1 MHTHKHTQTLSL
13 SLLHTHAHTQTHTH
27 TLSLSLTLTN
37 TKTLSLS
44 ITHTHTHTHTQ
55 RQLSTLKAPTEDTYQ
70 QTTPAIQ
77 TTYTMK
83 AHHPTYRRQKPNRKP
98 LPKLPKNRNKVPNQ
112 THQGQRRA
120 SLIFCPEATTT
131 DQRADTAQPQHTHID
146 TQDYQLLDRGLT
158 FSPTACLPP
167 TELQRTI
174 LQSFDNLAK
183 SLHLRYMRITGSSCR
198 PHQHPTKPCTTSH
211 LYRHMK
217 FPPKPKT
224 ETPLERYTGVG
235 KLETYIEHTKQEL
248 ADNLPQI
255 CRQEPSNLTPSQL
268 TALTKLQHARDTLTI
283 KPADKNLG
291 VVLMNTEDYIAQC
304 LLHLTDNTTY
314 RPAKEYPTEVIR
326 RKLQN
331 LTTTAKDQLN
341 KHVYRFLNKGPPH
354 PRIPQFY
361 GIPKIHKKY
370 IKLPPMCPIISQSS
384 SLLSPSAQFIDHV
397 LQPLAMSY
405 PDYIQNSTALT
416 LYLQDLY
423 RMMQY
428 YK

>member
-1 MHTHKHTQTLSL
+1 
-13 SLLHTHAHTQTHTH
+13 
-27 TLSLSLTLTN
+27 
-37 TKTLSLS
+37 
-44 ITHTHTHTHTQ
+44 
-55 RQLSTLKAPTEDTYQ
+55 
-70 QTTPAIQ
+70 
-77 TTYTMK
+77 
-83 AHHPTYRRQKPNRKP
+83 
-98 LPKLPKNRNKVPNQ
+98 
-112 THQGQRRA
+112 
-120 SLIFCPEATTT
+120 
-131 DQRADTAQPQHTHID
+131 
-146 TQDYQLLDRGLT
+146 
-158 FSPTACLPP
+158 
-167 TELQRTI
+167 
-174 LQSFDNLAK
+174 
-183 SLHLRYMRITGSSCR
+183 MRITGSSCR

-217 FPPKPKT
+217 FLPKPKT

-248 ADNLPQI
+248 ANNLHQI
-255 CRQEPSNLTPSQL
+255 CRQEPSNLTPSQQ
-268 TALTKLQHARDTLTI
+268 TVLTKLQHARDTLTI

-331 LTTTAKDQLN
+331 LTTTAKDQIN
-341 KHVYRFLNKGPPH
+341 KHVYRFLNEGPRH

-370 IKLPPMCPIISQSS
+370 INLPPMRPIISQSS

-405 PDYIQNSTALT
+405 PDYIQNSTTLT
-416 LYLQDLY
+416 LHLQDTTVPDDAILVTVDVANLY
-423 RMMQY
+423 PSIPQSECLSIIHAEMHNKSHLFTFDPNFITRLLHININHNYFRFGHHTFQQIKGTAMGAAFSPTITNIFMSSIIRSFLLTQPIQPHTVARY
-428 YK
+428 IDDIFIILTDTTKKLMSFLNDLNHFHPSLT